1 MGCILRRIGIGNP
14 EEKADTLSTELMCTI
29 FLNDEC

>member
-1 MGCILRRIGIGNP
+1 MGCILKRTGIGNP
-14 EEKADTLSTELMCTI
+14 EEKADTLSIKLMCII